1 MLHNII
7 PQYNCEGE
15 GEGDE
20 EEQEDYNASGMM
32 DEWISKK

>member
-15 GEGDE
+15 GEGDK
-20 EEQEDYNASGMM
+20 EEQEDYNASGMT